1 MTEEM
6 QFEPAKRIWT
16 AEGLIKLLRTRH
28 SEDVFLAEC
37 KDGPSA
43 GMSHYRLDGWAM
55 QKSWSRP
62 TTFGYECKVTR
73 ADFLRDDKWQHY
85 LTLCSDFYFV
95 CPWGM
100 IQPAEVGD
108 GAGLLWA
115 SKEGERLWEKKKA
128 PRRQVEI
135 PETLWRYIV
144 MRLDNPR
151 WETTAEKWARWMAQ
165 KEQDLLIGHN
175 AGKRLRAVIAE
186 QVNLKQTENH
196 KLQRENEELAAVKA
210 LLAELKVP
218 IHGYGRDRAIREQAE
233 RIKEVIPQDLIH
245 ELQRVE
251 KSVKAALKKINAEK
265 SSSLS

>member
-16 AEGLIKLLRTRH
+16 AEGLIKLLRARH

-151 WETTAEKWARWMAQ
+151 WETTAEKWARWLADE
-165 KEQDLLIGHN
+165 KASLVCGHN
-175 AGKRLRAVIAE
+175 AGKKLRKMISEQVDKAFCENERLR
-186 QVNLKQTENH
+186 K
-196 KLQRENEELAAVKA
+196 ENESLASIKEM
-210 LLAELKVP
+210 LDELKIYP
-218 IHGYGRDRAIREQAE
+218 HGYRVKDQLRQQLERIQQAIPQELIRELE
-233 RIKEVIPQDLIH
+233 RVVEHANEVLKEV
-245 ELQRVE
+245 
-251 KSVKAALKKINAEK
+251 KFEK